1 MDKNTAV
8 TKPQTPEKA
17 GFTFHGWYTDQ
28 ACTEAYDFNTK
39 VTKDFTL
46 YAGWTK
52 DQQTLTFS
60 DVNENDWF
68 YDAVLYASA
77 NGLFFGITE
86 DRFAPD
92 TAVSRGMM
100 VTALYRA
107 EGEPQI
113 SGESRFAD
121 VSANQYYTSAV
132 IWAETNGIVKG
143 YSDTEFAPD
152 KLISR
157 EEAAA
162 IMKRYASYK
171 GTGADA
177 KADLTKFSD
186 EKQIADWARSSLEW
200 AVGYG
205 LITGKENGVIDPQSN
220 ITRAEAAALLQR
232 YFVK

>member
-1 MDKNTAV
+1 M
-8 TKPQTPEKA
+8 
-17 GFTFHGWYTDQ
+17 
-28 ACTEAYDFNTK
+28 
-39 VTKDFTL
+39 TKDFTL

-177 KADLTKFSD
+177 KADLTKIF
-186 EKQIADWARSSLEW
+186 R
-200 AVGYG
+200 
-205 LITGKENGVIDPQSN
+205 
-220 ITRAEAAALLQR
+220 
-232 YFVK
+232 